1 MSELL
6 DQKQSRREFF
16 RSVGR
21 YLILGGLLGTTGTLL
36 ARRKSGSA
44 TGLPANIEACRK
56 CTFLRKCDQPAAVLV
71 RKEMDGV

>member
-6 DQKQSRREFF
+6 DQKQNRREFF
-16 RSVGR
+16 RSIGR

-36 ARRKSGSA
+36 ARRKSASV
-44 TGLPANIEACRK
+44 TELPANIEACRK
-56 CTFLRKCDQPAAVLV
+56 CSFLKRCDQPAAVLV